1 MPVILPQVKSLLV
14 HRTVGP
20 MLAYL
25 NCHAYIALEAIFTLS
40 GRFAPGSN
48 LLVYL

>member
-1 MPVILPQVKSLLV
+1 MPVILPRIKSLLM

-20 MLAYL
+20 MLAHL
-25 NCHAYIALEAIFTLS
+25 NYHGYITLEVIFTVI